1 MRNLQK
7 TFFPVTF
14 NTARTLPIARYRYKF
29 SWSPRSALVGT
40 MGWARYLK
48 DGKEIEIAKGG
59 ALLENVRPIEF
70 LPGFALEGYP
80 NRDST
85 IYRETYGIQTASTVL
100 RGTLRYKGFCNATK
114 GLHMMGLFSDEPH
127 PALHPTGPEITWVSL
142 VWVRSGKP

>member
-1 MRNLQK
+1 M
-7 TFFPVTF
+7 F
-14 NTARTLPIARYRYKF
+14 RYKF
-29 SWSPRSALVGT
+29 SWSPRSALIGT

-48 DGKEIEIAKGG
+48 EGKVIEIEKGG
-59 ALLENVRPIEF
+59 ALLDNVEAIDF

-85 IYRETYGIQTASTVL
+85 IYRDMYAIQSARTVI

-127 PALHPTGPEITWVSL
+127 PTLHPRGPEISWVSSNSNL
-142 VWVRSGKP
+142 